1 VRKGAAFVVLALA
14 AVALMSFVAM
24 SLWNQLIPRL
34 FGGPSL
40 HFWQAAGLLVL
51 SRIFVGGLRGHG
63 IGRHGPWRQHMWRER
78 WESMTPEERER
89 LRERFKHRCGG
100 GPADQ
105 GAEQEQP
112 KP

>member
-14 AVALMSFVAM
+14 VLALVSLVVMG
-24 SLWNQLIPRL
+24 LWNQLIPGL

-40 HFWQAAGLLVL
+40 RFWQAAGLLVL
-51 SRIFVGGLRGHG
+51 SRLLVGGLRGHG
-63 IGRHGPWRQHMWRER
+63 GHWHGRHGNHMWRER

-89 LRERFKHRCGG
+89 LRARFKHRCGG
-100 GPADQ
+100 WAPPDEVA
-105 GAEQEQP
+105 EQP

>member
-1 VRKGAAFVVLALA
+1 VVLALA
-14 AVALMSFVAM
+14 AVALLSFVVM
-24 SLWNQLIPRL
+24 SLWNQLVPGL

-51 SRIFVGGLRGHG
+51 SRLLVGGLRGHSG
-63 IGRHGPWRQHMWRER
+63 HWHGHWRNRMWRER

-89 LRERFKHRCGG
+89 LREKFKHRCGW
-100 GPADQ
+100 GPPDEVA
-105 GAEQEQP
+105 EQP